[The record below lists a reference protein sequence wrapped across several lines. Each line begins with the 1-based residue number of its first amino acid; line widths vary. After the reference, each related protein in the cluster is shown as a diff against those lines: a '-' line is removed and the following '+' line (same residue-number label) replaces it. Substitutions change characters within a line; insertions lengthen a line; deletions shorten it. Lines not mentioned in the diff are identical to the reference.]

1 MFRRLPEVAT
11 TVTIEVDGRPVAAA
25 AGDSVAAAMLAAG
38 LLPFRQHAVGGE
50 ARAPWCLI
58 GNCYECLVEIDG
70 ERNRQACLVEVRE
83 GMRVR
88 RTLARP
94 GDGA

>member
-11 TVTIEVDGRPVAAA
+11 TITIEVDGRPLQAAP
-25 AGDSVAAAMLAAG
+25 GDSVAAAMLAAG
-38 LLPFRQHAVGGE
+38 LLPFRRHPVGGE
-50 ARAPWCLI
+50 PRSPWCLI

-70 ERNRQACLVEVRE
+70 QPNRQSCLVEVRE

-88 RTLARP
+88 RPLARP